1 MPSTRSAPTPDGE
14 TPMPVEPREL
24 SESQAAD
31 ASELSSEQTDDVHRF
46 ITVAGSALIQ
56 SGASSAS
63 TTSALQAVCTASG
76 LTGVTVSVTLGQLIL
91 SEHGHG
97 TGTPHTRVFEFPAGA
112 LDIWWRSRAEEV
124 LERFFMGELSPREA
138 TEELQTQI
146 EAKPTGHLWRSLTG
160 YALLGAGFSQVLGGD
175 AIIAVGAAL
184 ISCLVSFIFRLLAR
198 THAPGIFSYAFGG
211 FVAAL
216 AATAF
221 SPFVTGSEVT
231 ICIVSALA
239 AKLAGMA
246 SYGAVQ
252 DAITG
257 WYLSATGRLIDGL
270 TCTAG
275 LVAGVSTGVALAHL
289 VDPDLTFVDAV
300 SPAPETWALSVAG
313 AALVSAGFA
322 MSSGSTFLRTAVIAG
337 LGAGAQL
344 LSSGLELGMAGYP
357 STGVTAVAIGA
368 ASVLAAR
375 PLNLS
380 SNAIMTVALLPLF
393 PGMLVYQ
400 GLLGAVFSEAGSGK
414 TLLEAVITAFSLAL
428 GGILGQF
435 LVTDLMWKLRKKQFE
450 HSHPEKDFASESID
464 ENHPRDIMLP
474 VFRRPQG
481 TY

>member
-1 MPSTRSAPTPDGE
+1 MPSTRSAPMSDDEKSLPEE
-14 TPMPVEPREL
+14 T
-24 SESQAAD
+24 
-31 ASELSSEQTDDVHRF
+31 EQTASDTTETDEVHRF

-63 TTSALQAVCTASG
+63 TTSALQAVCDTAG
-76 LTGVTVSVTLGQLIL
+76 LKGVTVSVTLGQLIL

-97 TGTPHTRVFEFPAGA
+97 TGTPHTRVFEFPAGS

-124 LERFFMGELSPREA
+124 LERYFMGELTPAEA
-138 TEELQTQI
+138 TEELTTQI
-146 EAKPTGHLWRSLTG
+146 EAKPTGHLWRTLLG

-175 AIIAVGAAL
+175 AIITIGAAA
-184 ISCLVSFIFRLLAR
+184 ISCLVSYVFRLLAK
-198 THAPGIFSYAFGG
+198 THAPGIFSYALGG

-275 LVAGVSTGVALAHL
+275 LVAGVSSGVALAQL
-289 VDPDLTFVDAV
+289 LDPNLKFVDAV

-313 AALVSAGFA
+313 AALVAAGFA
-322 MSSGSTFLRTAVIAG
+322 MSSGSTFLRTAVMAT

-344 LSSGLELGMAGYP
+344 ISSGLEISMAAYP
-357 STGVTAVAIGA
+357 ATGLTAAAVGA

-400 GLLGAVFSEAGSGK
+400 GLLGSVFNVDGSGK
-414 TLLEAVITAFSLAL
+414 TLLEASVTAFCLAL

-435 LVTDLMWKLRKKQFE
+435 LVTDLLWKLRKKQFQRN
-450 HSHPEKDFASESID
+450 HPDQDFESESID

-474 VFRRPQG
+474 VFRRPKG